1 MGRGLHFAEH
11 LSDGELL
18 VEEESLDLWRGD
30 SDCACRDAGR
40 LAVTDEVDFAAL
52 GYGLFGR
59 SCVRA
64 GRCVSVDSLDVDA
77 V

>member
-1 MGRGLHFAEH
+1 LGRGLHFAEH
-11 LSDGELL
+11 LSNGELF
-18 VEEESLDLWRGD
+18 VEEESLDLGRGD
-30 SDCACRDAGR
+30 RDGACRDAGR
-40 LAVTDEVDFAAL
+40 LAIADKVDFAAL

-64 GRCVSVDSLDVDA
+64 GRCVGVDSLDIDA